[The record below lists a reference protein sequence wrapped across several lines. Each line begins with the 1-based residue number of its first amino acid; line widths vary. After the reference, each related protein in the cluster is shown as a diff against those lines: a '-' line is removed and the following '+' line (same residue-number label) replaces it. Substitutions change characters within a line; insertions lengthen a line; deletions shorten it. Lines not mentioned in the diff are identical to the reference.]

1 MTVTTK
7 GGPFTPKE
15 IDAYRQYLEEKF
27 PNCEVESIILE
38 EDENDSEFV
47 NMTYTLKN
55 KEECDKPFERIRRIT
70 GYLVPDLRK
79 WNSAKR
85 AEEKDRVKHGVSEF
99 NV

>member
-70 GYLVPDLRK
+70 GYLGNITRI
-79 WNSAKR
+79 NNAKR
-85 AEEKDRVKHGVSEF
+85 HEIHDRVMH
-99 NV
+99 N